1 MRRVFSL
8 FHLFLFFTILCPLS
22 PFTLVSRFMSDTNYL
37 LLNRAILTKPLRFL
51 FNDTRAVPFS
61 TLRNVCMCGALL
73 FNEYTSRYILL
84 IENLD

>member
-1 MRRVFSL
+1 ML
-8 FHLFLFFTILCPLS
+8 
-22 PFTLVSRFMSDTNYL
+22 DTNYL

-61 TLRNVCMCGALL
+61 TLRNVCMRGVFL
-73 FNEYTSRYILL
+73 FNEYILRYILL